1 MRVATLLKILA
12 GLVVL
17 VVAVAIVAVLVIDPN
32 EYKDEII
39 AAVED
44 QTGRD
49 FSIESDIDLKL
60 GLTPSFAVSG
70 VRLANAEWGSRP
82 DFLSV
87 GNSPLKWLF
96 FL

>member
-1 MRVATLLKILA
+1 MRIATLLKILA

-44 QTGRD
+44 
-49 FSIESDIDLKL
+49 
-60 GLTPSFAVSG
+60 
-70 VRLANAEWGSRP
+70 
-82 DFLSV
+82 
-87 GNSPLKWLF
+87 
-96 FL
+96 